1 MGIFNFLKNGIT
13 VEKKNVQVAE
23 PESELES
30 VEVEENIENAQTIA
44 TNPLL
49 APTAEQPTGPTFSSQ
64 PTVEDQRMEAAS
76 VLLGDNGLTG
86 GATPSLIQIAQ
97 PTPAQAPIQQPTQ
110 PTSLTPEPQPQIFN
124 THNNVSGNF
133 NNALLGQVSANQNL
147 LVIAPQNSAEIST
160 ILTNLANG
168 NACIVSLSKFSIP
181 EAQRFLDY
189 ICGFVNAI
197 SGMIM
202 QRSSN
207 EFILTP
213 KGVNIKNS

>member
-1 MGIFNFLKNGIT
+1 MGLFNFLKNGIT
-13 VEKKNVQVAE
+13 LEKKKVQVAE
-23 PESELES
+23 PEPT
-30 VEVEENIENAQTIA
+30 EVDDTTEEETIETNQIA
-44 TNPLL
+44 TPE
-49 APTAEQPTGPTFSSQ
+49 AEQPTMPMFSSQ
-64 PTVEDQRMEAAS
+64 PTIEDQRMEAAS

-86 GATPSLIQIAQ
+86 GSTPSLIQIAQ
-97 PTPAQAPIQQPTQ
+97 QAPKPAPVPQPTAAPQ
-110 PTSLTPEPQPQIFN
+110 TNTEPQPQIFN

>member
-1 MGIFNFLKNGIT
+1 MGFFNFLKNGFTIEKKKTTTTT
-13 VEKKNVQVAE
+13 VEPE
-23 PESELES
+23 PTEEE
-30 VEVEENIENAQTIA
+30 VVEEIEEETTEETA
-44 TNPLL
+44 TTPE
-49 APTAEQPTGPTFSSQ
+49 PTNMLSSEPTP
-64 PTVEDQRMEAAS
+64 EDKRMEAAS

-86 GATPSLIQIAQ
+86 GATPSLIQITQ
-97 PTPAQAPIQQPTQ
+97 PTPTPAPQPIMAQAPVETPTQ
-110 PTSLTPEPQPQIFN
+110 QPQIFN
-124 THNNVSGNF
+124 THNNVNGNF
-133 NNALLGQVSANQNL
+133 DNALLGQVSANQNL

-168 NACIVSLSKFSIP
+168 NACIVSLSKFTIP

-197 SGMIM
+197 NGMIM
-202 QRSSN
+202 QKSSN

>member
-1 MGIFNFLKNGIT
+1 MGLFNFLKNGIT
-13 VEKKNVQVAE
+13 LEKKKVQVAE
-23 PESELES
+23 PEPIETEDTI
-30 VEVEENIENAQTIA
+30 ENENINSNQMA
-44 TNPLL
+44 TQD
-49 APTAEQPTGPTFSSQ
+49 AEQPTVPMFSSQ
-64 PTVEDQRMEAAS
+64 PTVEDQRLEAAS

-97 PTPAQAPIQQPTQ
+97 PTPTPTPIPQPTVTTQ
-110 PTSLTPEPQPQIFN
+110 NSTETQPQIFN
-124 THNNVSGNF
+124 THNNLSGNF